1 MPACLCA
8 CVRVCLRMCV
18 RACMCACVR
27 ACVRACERACACVR
41 ACVHA
46 CERTCARS
54 SLHGCSASCGGAPCV
69 SHLFAVSCSFWSCNL
84 SVLPRRL
91 QADMRVHGVESIS
104 SCFCCIPRVG
114 CRWSRQGFFDST
126 VVSLCAGWGVI
137 LLANPPVTALVSR
150 GLKQIPFSGPHSG
163 YENVSPNSWVTFC

>member
-1 MPACLCA
+1 MCL
-8 CVRVCLRMCV
+8 VLYMQGTPIHRLVNVTLFRCLVLQASIGRG
-18 RACMCACVR
+18 
-27 ACVRACERACACVR
+27 
-41 ACVHA
+41 
-46 CERTCARS
+46 S

-69 SHLFAVSCSFWSCNL
+69 SNLFAVSCSFWSCTL
-84 SVLPRRL
+84 SVLPRR
-91 QADMRVHGVESIS
+91 QHADMRVHGVESIS

-114 CRWSRQGFFDST
+114 CRWLRQGFFDST